1 MASAD
6 WRWCCAPQAVQ
17 RLWQTEGVD
26 GPSDLATLYTSA
38 AEVRADL
45 QKRGLADE
53 DVNMGMLAWSDAPR
67 AMASLTTRPRVAVP
81 AAVAASSTTTRT
93 SRKRVRTSST
103 KRAPGGRVADEQ
115 GFGEI
120 DDKIFEEVWRMVL
133 DAGPH
138 SDLYSRHSVPGVA
151 EMARTLFLRP
161 LRRFRDSIR
170 TRLTVWRRWC
180 KWMQK
185 QHATTDLY
193 MPSDLQLGAFL
204 LEVSQTGPT
213 AASSVWHQLRWWDR
227 QLSLGICVRNA
238 SPRKLFGSR
247 RIRSAKDREA
257 QDDKT
262 AGDDCN
268 LILST
273 AVRVPA
279 FDESVAGISG
289 FVGGAWR
296 VSPQAL
302 LAEVRR
308 RHLERGLGIHQ
319 GQSSC
324 L

>member
-120 DDKIFEEVWRMVL
+120 DYKIFEECGGWCWM
-133 DAGPH
+133 
-138 SDLYSRHSVPGVA
+138 
-151 EMARTLFLRP
+151 
-161 LRRFRDSIR
+161 RDRIVICIAD
-170 TRLTVWRRWC
+170 TRSQGRRRWPGHC
-180 KWMQK
+180 SCD
-185 QHATTDLY
+185 HSAGSEI
-193 MPSDLQLGAFL
+193 PSD
-204 LEVSQTGPT
+204 
-213 AASSVWHQLRWWDR
+213 
-227 QLSLGICVRNA
+227 
-238 SPRKLFGSR
+238 
-247 RIRSAKDREA
+247 
-257 QDDKT
+257 
-262 AGDDCN
+262 
-268 LILST
+268 
-273 AVRVPA
+273 PA
-279 FDESVAGISG
+279 
-289 FVGGAWR
+289 
-296 VSPQAL
+296 
-302 LAEVRR
+302 
-308 RHLERGLGIHQ
+308 
-319 GQSSC
+319 
-324 L
+324 